1 MKYALGVVVKIWSPP
16 AFLFLLFF
24 GFNGI
29 TSALEA
35 EVEDLSDRAYF
46 TRAVSLLDQAKESI
60 TVSLYQFD
68 VDPAR
73 PKHPGTQLFQA
84 LLRASQRKVAVYVL
98 LNRNY
103 EFQRGGEDSIFT
115 RNDEVYAALKEG
127 GVQEIYFA
135 DPGRRLHDKLAVIDE
150 EWVMDGSHNWSSS
163 ALRLNR
169 ESATLIHSREYARI
183 KEDRIKGI
191 KRVESQ
197 DSPERKIHLENA
209 FLKDPRYLARFVKT
223 QDFRAMALY
232 LWLRFEADRSGGDNL
247 EMDLEKIAGWLG
259 LPEEWDRAKARRQV
273 LRVLKKKLADRY
285 ALIETEV
292 PFGQKAKIRILP
304 LSSEIKGF
312 LNIPA
317 HFFEYGL
324 IRSLSHAGLTVYLG
338 ARYLSET
345 SPIRPWWSVSQAA
358 WASLFHI
365 SPDVIQTGSAELRRL
380 NFLEVLF
387 FGFEQKPFFK
397 DRPSN
402 QYRLNRILSEGEEEE
417 HWQKIREQSGA
428 SAYVTARRYARDLG
442 DPRDPELVEEL
453 IALSEKY
460 PSPWVTRVMR
470 RIKALKADN
479 PRKNIHYIEGILNGF
494 ALAGP
499 E

>member
-1 MKYALGVVVKIWSPP
+1 MSSLGGITALLCL
-16 AFLFLLFF
+16 LFL
-24 GFNGI
+24 GFNGV

-35 EVEDLSDRAYF
+35 EVEDLSDQAYF
-46 TRAVSLLDQAKESI
+46 IRAVSLIDQAKESI
-60 TVSLYQFD
+60 AVSLYEFD

-73 PKHPGTQLFQA
+73 PKHPGTQLFEA
-84 LLRASQRKVAVYVL
+84 LLRAGQRKVAVYVL

-127 GVQEIYFA
+127 GLHEVYFA
-135 DPGRRLHDKLAVIDE
+135 DPSRRLHDKLAVIDR

-169 ESATLIHSREYARI
+169 ESSTLIRSREYAHF
-183 KEDRIKGI
+183 KEERIKGI
-191 KRVESQ
+191 KRVENQ
-197 DSPERKIHLENA
+197 DEPERKIHLENA

-223 QDFRAMALY
+223 QDFRSMALY
-232 LWLRFEADRSGGDNL
+232 LWLRFEADQSGGDVV
-247 EMDLEKIAGWLG
+247 EVDLEKMADWLG
-259 LPEEWDRAKARRQV
+259 LPKEWDRAETRRQV
-273 LRVLKKKLADRY
+273 IRVLKKKLADRY
-285 ALIETEV
+285 GLIETEI
-292 PFGQKAKIRILP
+292 PFGQKARIRLLP
-304 LSSEIKGF
+304 FSSEMKGF

-317 HFFEYGL
+317 HFFEYGS

-345 SPIRPWWSVSQAA
+345 SPIRPWWSVSQEA
-358 WASLFHI
+358 WASLFNI
-365 SPDVIQTGSAELRRL
+365 SPDVIQTGSAELRRFNL
-380 NFLEVLF
+380 LEVLF

-402 QYRLNRILSEGEEEE
+402 QYRLNRILSESEEKGR
-417 HWQKIREQSGA
+417 WQKIRGQSGK

-442 DPRDPELVEEL
+442 DPRDPELVEKL

-460 PSPWVTRVMR
+460 PPPWVTRVMR

-494 ALAGP
+494 ALAGASS
-499 E
+499 